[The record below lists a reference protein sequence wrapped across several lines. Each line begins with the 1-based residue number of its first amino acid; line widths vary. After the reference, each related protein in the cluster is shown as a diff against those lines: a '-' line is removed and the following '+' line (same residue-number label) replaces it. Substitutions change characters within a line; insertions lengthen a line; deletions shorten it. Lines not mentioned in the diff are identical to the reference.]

1 MNALLC
7 SLLSAGSLFLC
18 SLLRWFFAL
27 ISALCWFVLPSA
39 DSLFLCPLPNKT
51 IGKISELRQA
61 NGDLAN
67 EVNILQ
73 KSRFDMVEE
82 PVYPRWL
89 NVCLRAEIKE
99 YQTSSRKTSEKGSS
113 EGFRPEN

>member
-1 MNALLC
+1 MVLLQ
-7 SLLSAGSLFLC
+7 
-18 SLLRWFFAL
+18 
-27 ISALCWFVLPSA
+27 
-39 DSLFLCPLPNKT
+39 NKT

-82 PVYPRWL
+82 PVYQRWL
-89 NVCLRAEIKE
+89 NVCLKAEIKE